1 MHEQEGIIQL
11 SGKVR

>member
-1 MHEQEGIIQL
+1 MHEQEGMIQL